1 MPFLL
6 HLLTVIAIAL
16 PAQLGYAF
24 VFGRGKILHFGPIGV
39 ATVSAYGTFL
49 TLNATGSFILGLA
62 AGVMMALLFSL
73 FFSWMSFRLDPDG
86 LGIMTIAVHLALLAV
101 VLNWTSL
108 TRGALG
114 LPRIP
119 RVPFADSAFGFAL
132 LTTAVCAGWVIFF
145 LWLDRT
151 KLARRM
157 SALAE
162 GEWHAK
168 ALGVDR
174 VGAHMAAFLILGTT
188 LASGNF
194 FHAQYYHLLH
204 PSDYSFPA
212 LVSLLMIAVAG
223 KPGSP
228 IGAII
233 ATVLLTLLK
242 EGLRFLPFPSAVL
255 GPMRLMLFG
264 IILLAA
270 VWVQRNTLF
279 PKKRT
284 I

>member
-1 MPFLL
+1 MSFFF
-6 HLLTVIAIAL
+6 HLLSIIAITL
-16 PAQLGYAF
+16 PAQLGYTF
-24 VFGRGKILHFGPIGV
+24 VFGRGKIFHFGPIGV

-49 TLNATGSFILGLA
+49 TLNSTGSFLLGLA

-73 FFSWMSFRLDPDG
+73 LFSWMSFRLDPDG

-101 VLNWTSL
+101 ILNWTSL

-119 RVPFADSAFGFAL
+119 RVQFADSAFGFAL

-145 LWLDRT
+145 LWLNRT
-151 KLARRM
+151 KLARRV

-168 ALGVDR
+168 ALGVSR
-174 VGAHMAAFLILGTT
+174 TSAHMAAFLILGLT
-188 LASGNF
+188 LASDNF
-194 FHAQYYHLLH
+194 FYAQYYHLLH

-212 LVSLLMIAVAG
+212 FVSLLMITVAG
-223 KPGSP
+223 KPSSAV
-228 IGAII
+228 GAVI

-242 EGLRFLPFPSAVL
+242 EGLRFLPLPSAVL
-255 GPMRLMLFG
+255 GPLRLMLFG
-264 IILLAA
+264 AILLAA
-270 VWVQRNTLF
+270 VWVQRDTLF
-279 PKKRT
+279 PKKRM